1 MSNPPLRLAVFGVGR
16 WGVNL
21 LRNFLALPEAEVIAV
36 VDPRPAQLE
45 QVRQQFELADTVV
58 LTADWAAVMARSDL
72 DGVVIATPAATHYEL
87 IRTALTQ
94 GKHVLA
100 EKPLT
105 LDASE
110 CETLCQLAEAHQRQ
124 LVIDHTYLFH
134 PVVEKG
140 RALIADQALG
150 SLRYG
155 YATRT
160 NLGPVRQDV
169 DALWDLAIHDI
180 AIFNDWLG
188 ETPIAVQAHGQVW
201 LQPGAAPLFP
211 NGLADV
217 VWVNLTYPSGFQA
230 TVHLCWANPD
240 KQRRLCVVGDR
251 GTLVMDEL
259 QPEPLVIQRGQ
270 FQVTEH
276 SSFQPADLAR
286 EVMAIAPAEPL
297 KQVCQH
303 FLDCVRTQTPSSRSS
318 GAMGTNLVKVLLA
331 VSQSLAT
338 GQKLVLSPS
347 AFSGQP

>member
-21 LRNFLALPEAEVIAV
+21 LRNFLALPEAEVVAI

-45 QVRQQFELADTVV
+45 QVRQRFELADAVT
-58 LTADWAAVMARSDL
+58 LTTDWAAVMARSDI

-87 IRTALTQ
+87 IRSALTQ

-110 CETLCQLAEAHQRQ
+110 CEILCQLAETHNRQ
-124 LVIDHTYLFH
+124 LVVDHTYLFH

-140 RALIADQALG
+140 RSLLAEGQLG
-150 SLRYG
+150 PLRYG

-180 AIFNDWLG
+180 AIFNNWLG
-188 ETPIAVQAHGQVW
+188 ETPTTVQAHGQGW
-201 LQPGAAPLFP
+201 LQPEAGTAPLFP
-211 NGLADV
+211 QDLADV
-217 VWVNLTYPSGFQA
+217 VWVHLTYPSGFKA

-240 KQRRLCVVGDR
+240 KQRRLCVVGDQ

-259 QPEPLVIQRGQ
+259 QANSLVIQRGQ
-270 FQVTEH
+270 FQ
-276 SSFQPADLAR
+276 SPDDGDFQPTDLTR
-286 EVMAIAPAEPL
+286 EVIEITPAEPL

-303 FLDCVRTQTPSSRSS
+303 FLDCVRTEAQSPCSS
-318 GAMGTNLVKVLLA
+318 GIMGTDLVRVLIA
-331 VSQSLAT
+331 VSKSLAT
-338 GQKLVLSPS
+338 TGQRIALQAPIL
-347 AFSGQP
+347 